1 MSAGPGRRDDKRP
14 GPLAIIAGSGE
25 LPLIVAEEV
34 HASGRPLFV
43 VEVEGEADA
52 DFGAFPRARLPIGA
66 AGRLKTLLL
75 DQGCRDVLM
84 AGNVRRPRFSDIEW
98 DMGTVKAAL
107 PTIMRIMRG
116 GDDRAVNGVVRIFES
131 EGFRIVGP
139 REAVP
144 KLVAPAGALGK
155 VKPARKS
162 RADMDFG
169 FRAIGQM
176 GSLDIG
182 QAVVVLSERIVAVE
196 AAEGTTAM
204 VRRCADLRAQ
214 GRISAAAPSGVLVK
228 AAKPGQE
235 LRLDMPV
242 VGIETVVAAHAAG
255 LEGIAVEAGCVLLPR
270 IEDVRHAADEAGLF
284 VVGIETDR
292 PSGRR

>member
-1 MSAGPGRRDDKRP
+1 MPADPARRDGRRP

-25 LPLIVAEEV
+25 LPLVVAEEV
-34 HASGRPLFV
+34 RASGRPLFV

-52 DFGAFPRARLPIGA
+52 DFSTFARARLPIGA
-66 AGRLKTLLL
+66 AGRLKSLLL
-75 DQGCRDVLM
+75 EQNCRDVLM
-84 AGNVRRPRFSDIEW
+84 AGNFRRPRFSDIEW

-116 GDDRAVNGVVRIFES
+116 GDDRAVNGVVKVFEN

-139 REAVP
+139 RDVVP
-144 KLVAPAGALGK
+144 KLVAPAGTIGK
-155 VKPARKS
+155 VKPARRS
-162 RADMDFG
+162 RAEIDFG
-169 FRAIGQM
+169 FRGIGQM

-182 QAVVVLSERIVAVE
+182 QAVVVVSERIVAVE

-214 GRISAAAPSGVLVK
+214 GRISTPSPSGVLVK

-242 VGIETVVAAHAAG
+242 VGVETVLAARDAG
-255 LEGIAVEAGCVLLPR
+255 LEGIAVEAGRVLLPR
-270 IEDVRHAADEAGLF
+270 IDDVRRAADEAGLF
-284 VVGIETDR
+284 VVGIGTDG
-292 PSGRR
+292 PSGRP